1 MSWRIKVPATTA
13 NLGAGFDSI
22 GVALDLYLFIKVSPS
37 DEWAFVSHSKHLTE
51 VPKGKENFIYQ
62 IAEKVATRYGK
73 QTLPPCHVELFSDI
87 PLARG
92 LGSSATAIAVGIE
105 IANLLLELNL
115 SERDKVQ
122 IATEIEGHPDN
133 VAPAI
138 IGGAVIGHYEDVVDY
153 VKLDLEN
160 ISFVAVIPEFE
171 LKTKDARQVLPD
183 TFSYADA
190 VRASSV
196 ANVTTAALVKQDWAL
211 LGRMMA
217 QEHFHEPYRKKLIP
231 HYDAVKALVKDD
243 AHGIYISGAGPTLM
257 ILIDEVIAEKQ
268 LHYWRKTM
276 PEHEWLVLKPVNIG
290 IEVVDGY

>member
-22 GVALDLYLFIKVSPS
+22 GVALDLYLFIKVSSS
-37 DEWAFVSHSKHLTE
+37 DEWAFVSHSKHLKD

-62 IAEKVATRYGK
+62 IAEKVAKRYGE
-73 QTLPPCHVELFSDI
+73 QALPPCHVELFSDI

-92 LGSSATAIAVGIE
+92 LGSSATAIAAGIE

-115 SERDKVQ
+115 SEYDKVQ

-138 IGGAVIGHYEDVVDY
+138 IGGAVIGHYENIVDY
-153 VKLDLEN
+153 LKVDIEN

-183 TFSYADA
+183 AFSYADA
-190 VRASSV
+190 VRGSSV
-196 ANVTTAALVKQDWAL
+196 ANVSTAALVKQDWAL

-217 QEHFHEPYRKKLIP
+217 QEHFHEPYRKKLIS
-231 HYDAVKALVKDD
+231 HYDAVKTLVSED
-243 AHGIYISGAGPTLM
+243 AYGVYISGAGPTLM
-257 ILIDEVIAEKQ
+257 VLADEVIAKKQ
-268 LHYWRKTM
+268 LQHWRTTM
-276 PEHEWLVLKPVNIG
+276 PEHEWLILQPVSTG